1 MFRSTTS
8 KFEEILDHF
17 LSCLNVFFLF
27 SSHRISQTTKLV
39 FSRSYQRLSMKVFT
53 QLHHDCHLADS
64 DCKTLL
70 YSMHSDFR
78 EVKMYKRDALESI
91 RYGIISIHCKSI

>member
-1 MFRSTTS
+1 
-8 KFEEILDHF
+8 
-17 LSCLNVFFLF
+17 
-27 SSHRISQTTKLV
+27 
-39 FSRSYQRLSMKVFT
+39 MKVFT

-78 EVKMYKRDALESI
+78 EVKMYKRYALESI

>member
-1 MFRSTTS
+1 
-8 KFEEILDHF
+8 
-17 LSCLNVFFLF
+17 
-27 SSHRISQTTKLV
+27 
-39 FSRSYQRLSMKVFT
+39 MKVFT

-78 EVKMYKRDALESI
+78 EVKMYKRYALESI
-91 RYGIISIHCKSI
+91 RYGIISIHCKSIVIKQWGNIWQKMKREDKV